1 MLAHVM
7 VGMVLPFI
15 EFMNECTVISGKTV
29 LFVAHI

>member
-7 VGMVLPFI
+7 VGMMLTFV

-29 LFVAHI
+29 LFIGHK